1 MIRQRFRE
9 ERSSLGI
16 VLRPVAEVILE
27 NNGFAVEIPMYID
40 SDADVSMI
48 PFRFGR
54 ALGFKQEED
63 TIQEIKGVSGA
74 GVPYILKEVTLVLNG
89 KKLKVRIAWAL
100 VEEVPMFMG
109 RMDIFDK
116 FRGVFDER
124 MGGLIL
130 RNDDGTAYNTVFMVR
145 SAYPNA
151 RCRSHFTNTENVIH
165 HMTIPQW
172 K

>member
-9 ERSSLGI
+9 ERSSLGL

-27 NNGFAVEIPMYID
+27 KDGFAVEIPMYVD
-40 SDADVSMI
+40 SGADVSMI

-54 ALGFKQEED
+54 ALGFTQERED

-89 KKLKVRIAWAL
+89 KRLKVKMAWAL
-100 VEEVPMFMG
+100 VEEVPMLMG

-116 FRGVFDER
+116 FRVVFDER
-124 MGGLIL
+124 NGWI
-130 RNDDGTAYNTVFMVR
+130 DF
-145 SAYPNA
+145 
-151 RCRSHFTNTENVIH
+151 EE
-165 HMTIPQW
+165 
-172 K
+172 